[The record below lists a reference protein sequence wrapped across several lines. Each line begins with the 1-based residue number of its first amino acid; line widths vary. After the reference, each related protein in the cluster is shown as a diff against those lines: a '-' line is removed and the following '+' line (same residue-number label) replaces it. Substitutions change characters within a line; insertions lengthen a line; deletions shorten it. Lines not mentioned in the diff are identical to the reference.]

1 MNIYKSDIYPT
12 NAICHNDWDRDVY
25 HVQLNITI
33 IVDKDGRK
41 VIIDNDQDDWNDFV
55 DDNTKEVI
63 HLYPPGRIYNKS
75 LKHIAPY

>member
-12 NAICHNDWDRDVY
+12 HAICHNDWDKNVY

-33 IVDKDGRK
+33 LVGKDGKK

-63 HLYPPGRIYNKS
+63 HLYPPGRIHNES
-75 LKHIAPY
+75 LKHISSY

>member
-1 MNIYKSDIYPT
+1 MIIYKSDIYPT

-41 VIIDNDQDDWNDFV
+41 VIIDNDQDDWNNFV

-63 HLYPPGRIYNKS
+63 HLHPPGRIYNES
-75 LKHIAPY
+75 LKHIASY

>member
-1 MNIYKSDIYPT
+1 M
-12 NAICHNDWDRDVY
+12 AICHNDWDKDVY

-33 IVDKDGRK
+33 IINKDGKK

-63 HLYPPGRIYNKS
+63 HLYPPGRIYNES
-75 LKHIAPY
+75 LQHII